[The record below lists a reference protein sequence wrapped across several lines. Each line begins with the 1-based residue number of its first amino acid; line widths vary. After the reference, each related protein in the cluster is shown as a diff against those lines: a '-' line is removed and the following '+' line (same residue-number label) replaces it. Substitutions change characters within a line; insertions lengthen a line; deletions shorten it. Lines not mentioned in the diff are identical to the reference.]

1 MFQATSTATPV
12 AYKEQREPKK
22 QLGVTLIKKKKISVM
37 SVGSYYTH
45 TYTAGQGTSLEHTK
59 RSFIAFKG
67 SLNQCKVACQAV
79 FLEAFTLCGL
89 IRL

>member
-1 MFQATSTATPV
+1 
-12 AYKEQREPKK
+12 
-22 QLGVTLIKKKKISVM
+22 M

-67 SLNQCKVACQAV
+67 SLNQWKVACQAV